1 MKKIFF
7 KMKII
12 KKEKLENIKQ
22 VIHES
27 LLETTIQGIP
37 NLVRSE
43 HSSLKIIWLIMLL
56 IATCCCIYYVQ
67 DSVNAYLEHETVTTI
82 KSFYQDIVPFPAVS
96 ICNTNFNLS
105 LISFLN
111 FRFNSNQLDNWQ
123 KHIEPFNDSYYG
135 LCYKFNSGFN
145 YNKTNPKGKNLI
157 KNSTFGGFLYG
168 LWMDLYL
175 PSDYDLNHLKIFIH
189 NQTLKPISIYN
200 KGYFIASG
208 TYNYFGI
215 ERVSNMMLGEPYNDC
230 LEDFNLFTK
239 NKTLINY
246 FNENNLTYSYDECI
260 KLCMNLIYIES
271 DACNC
276 SISLNDDFYNCHY
289 SNDATIKRECT
300 QEFLKSFQN
309 KFLSSKCSQYCP
321 YECTST
327 SYIITHYLEP
337 ILAKGK
343 INKNYSF
350 EYNQFNTYENVTR
363 TFFSLFIYYENL
375 KQTVISQ
382 KPKLQIFDLISN
394 IGGLFGLFLGISYI
408 LFD

>member
-1 MKKIFF
+1 MA
-7 KMKII
+7 II
-12 KKEKLENIKQ
+12 KEEKLKFIKQ

-37 NLVRSE
+37 NLVRSK
-43 HSSLKIIWLIMLL
+43 HSSLKILWLIMLL
-56 IATCCCIYYVQ
+56 ITTGVCVYYVQ

-82 KSFYQDIVPFPAVS
+82 KSFYQDNVPFPAVS
-96 ICNTNFNLS
+96 ICNTQFNLS
-105 LISFLN
+105 VVSFLN
-111 FRFNSNQLDNWQ
+111 FSFNSNQLDNWQ

-135 LCYKFNSGFN
+135 LCYRFNSGLN
-145 YNKTNPKGKNLI
+145 YNKTNPKKKNSI
-157 KNSTFGGFLYG
+157 QNSTFGGFLYG
-168 LWMDLYL
+168 LIMDLYL
-175 PSDYDLNHLKIFIH
+175 PSDFDVNHLKIFIH
-189 NQTLKPISIYN
+189 NQTLKPISIFN

-230 LEDFNLFTK
+230 LEDYNKFSM

-276 SISLNDDFYNCHY
+276 SINLNEDFYNCHY
-289 SNDATIKRECT
+289 SNEIVKNCT
-300 QEFLKSFQN
+300 GKFLKSFQY

-321 YECTST
+321 YECTLT

-343 INKNYSF
+343 INNDSF
-350 EYNQFNTYENVTR
+350 EYNEFNTYENVTK

-394 IGGLFGLFLGISYI
+394 IGGLFGLFLGICYI
-408 LFD
+408 LFN